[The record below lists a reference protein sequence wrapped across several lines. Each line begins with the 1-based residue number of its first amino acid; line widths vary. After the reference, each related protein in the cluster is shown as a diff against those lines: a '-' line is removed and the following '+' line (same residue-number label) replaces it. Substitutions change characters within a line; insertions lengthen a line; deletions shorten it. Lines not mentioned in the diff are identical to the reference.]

1 MRIYLSF
8 YVMFTVASLL
18 SIGLLRLYGHRR
30 ALPLFLAA
38 LVAAMGLL
46 MWKWSDPP
54 IPFLD
59 FTQAYYPAGRAILED
74 VSRLYERISAC
85 EATAVCGFVNIP
97 IVAVL
102 FSPFSAL
109 SLNFAHLLF
118 ALLSLIGVMAT
129 VYMLWFISDASF
141 PRKYVIVFLFVVNGP
156 LFYSLKEGNLTHFVL
171 LLLVA
176 GVLCLARGRDSW
188 AGFFFAMAAIIKLP
202 LFLFAGYFVASRRW
216 SVLRGY
222 GATVI
227 GVCSV
232 SLLYAGWTSHI
243 EWYREAVLPFA
254 NKGLSAFNVQ
264 SIDGFLLRL
273 GDDARLYDWKP
284 SEVGVEFRLLRHFVA
299 AALLGMS
306 WLLFMK
312 RPNRN
317 DMQTVS
323 VELSMV
329 LCVALMIS
337 PVSWTHYYLLLLL
350 PLSLYAGQSLAI
362 PSRGGWLAMFIVCVL
377 LISPPVTFVTPNGW
391 FSAQIVNKF
400 LMSHYLGGAM
410 FLWLLLGYARLQ
422 SSKVHNRRSVWMPA
436 TEGKAA

>member
-1 MRIYLSF
+1 MRIYVGF
-8 YVMFTVASLL
+8 YGMLAAATLL
-18 SIGLLRLYGHRR
+18 SMGLFRSYMHRR
-30 ALPLFLAA
+30 ELPLFLAA
-38 LVAAMGLL
+38 LVSAIGLL
-46 MWKWSDPP
+46 MWRWSDPP

-74 VSRLYERISAC
+74 VSRVYARISAC

-97 IVAVL
+97 IVALL
-102 FSPFSAL
+102 FSPFSVL
-109 SLNFAHLLF
+109 SLHSAHLLF

-202 LFLFAGYFVASRRW
+202 LFLFAGYFVAGRRW

-254 NKGLSAFNVQ
+254 DKGLSAFNVQ

-273 GDDARLYDWKP
+273 GEDARLYDWKP

-306 WLLFMK
+306 WLIFMK

-317 DMQTVS
+317 DMQAVS

-350 PLSLYAGQSLAI
+350 PLSLYAGQNLAI
-362 PSRGGWLAMFIVCVL
+362 PSRGGWLAMFTVCVL
-377 LISPPVTFVTPNGW
+377 LISPPVTFVTPSGW
-391 FSAQIVNKF
+391 FSAQVVNKF
-400 LMSHYLGGAM
+400 LISHYLGGAM
-410 FLWLLLGYARLQ
+410 LLWLLLGYARLQ
-422 SSKVHNRRSVWMPA
+422 TSKVRDRRSVWVPA

>member
-1 MRIYLSF
+1 MRIYLGF
-8 YVMFTVASLL
+8 YVMLVVASLL
-18 SIGLLRLYGHRR
+18 SIGLLRFYGHRR
-30 ALPLFLAA
+30 ELPLFLAA
-38 LVAAMGLL
+38 LVSAMGFL
-46 MWKWSDPP
+46 MWRWSDPP
-54 IPFLD
+54 ILFLD

-74 VSRLYERISAC
+74 VSRLYGRISAC
-85 EATAVCGFVNIP
+85 EDTAVCGFVNIP
-97 IVAVL
+97 IVAFL
-102 FSPFSAL
+102 FSPLSVL

-129 VYMLWFISDASF
+129 IYMLWFISDASF

-176 GVLCLARGRDSW
+176 GVLCLARGGDSW

-216 SVLRGY
+216 SVVRGY
-222 GATVI
+222 CATLI

-273 GDDARLYDWKP
+273 GEDARLYDWKP
-284 SEVGVEFRLLRHFVA
+284 SEVGVEFRLLRHSVA
-299 AALLGMS
+299 AVLLGMS

-312 RPNRN
+312 SPSRN

-329 LCVALMIS
+329 LCVALIIS

-350 PLSLYAGQSLAI
+350 PVSLYVGGKLAI
-362 PSRGGWLAMFIVCVL
+362 PSRGGWLVTFIVCVL
-377 LISPPVTFVTPNGW
+377 LISPPVTFVSLNGW

-400 LMSHYLGGAM
+400 LISHYLGGAM
-410 FLWLLLGYARLQ
+410 LLWLLLGYAWLQ
-422 SSKVHNRRSVWMPA
+422 GDKVHDRRLVWMQA
-436 TEGKAA
+436 TEEKVA